1 MSAPIAASS
10 GQARHELLRWV
21 AANAHLPGEELD
33 ERSPLLGEASVV
45 DSLALVSLTFLIEDL
60 RGAPIPPDDYT
71 DLVRFSTVE
80 NIVQAYFGSD

>member
-1 MSAPIAASS
+1 MSAPSAAPS
-10 GQARHELLRWV
+10 ARARQELLQWV
-21 AANAHLPGEELD
+21 VANAHLPAERLD

-60 RGAPIPPDDYT
+60 RGAPIPPDDYL